1 MAVQFNLTSKS
12 VQVLNMRFISF
23 KTLLFCFITVIF
35 LASVGLVTAQADP
48 QQKTGPNTPDRPVA
62 LTGKHSFKTFSEVT
76 DPRILTCLPLKA
88 KEISIVSERG
98 GHFARY
104 KIGEADFM
112 NFQDYLWE
120 ASMGTSAHKR
130 GSMGSD
136 GEPVTWKYIS
146 QRFKASGLDL
156 RANGWEPLE
165 NATLYY
171 GPSKKNGAITVYFYD
186 RKAGI
191 AYHTA
196 GYW

>member
-1 MAVQFNLTSKS
+1 MKC
-12 VQVLNMRFISF
+12 ISF
-23 KTLLFCFITVIF
+23 RTKLFFFIISIF
-35 LASVGLVTAQADP
+35 LNSIGLVMAQTGP
-48 QQKTGPNTPDRPVA
+48 QQKPGPNAPDRPVT
-62 LTGKHSFKTFSEVT
+62 LTGKHTFKTFSEIT
-76 DPRILTCLPLKA
+76 DPRILNCLPLKA
-88 KEISIVSERG
+88 NEISIVSERE

-112 NFQDYLWE
+112 HFQDYLWE
-120 ASMGTSAHKR
+120 ASMGNSAHKR

-156 RANGWEPLE
+156 QANGWEPLE

-191 AYHTA
+191 VYHTA